1 MVLIDA
7 SLNQIIGKLKVHLKT
22 GLALGDF
29 SHVSCQAGIT
39 RCRTWRRGVE
49 DILLRRYYLGQLDLS
64 YGVQLF

>member
-1 MVLIDA
+1 
-7 SLNQIIGKLKVHLKT
+7 
-22 GLALGDF
+22 LGDF